1 MIRIAI
7 RLLLACVLV
16 LSSGARGQTAPGTPA
31 PAAGEAVAYAEPV
44 PPAVSAAAVAA
55 VTQLG
60 QQVVQGRYQVA
71 LERMNPQWKERTCR
85 RIGGMAKLEQQLAD
99 AADQM
104 VRQGITMLSFQ
115 PTGTPVVHQVAP
127 ARRTVE
133 RNGVMVEQFA
143 HTKWLVFVPT
153 VTRFRVM
160 HSEPGQAAKPI
171 TIESTSYQVAISDKG
186 THDWTFIDGAGLG
199 RGELRS
205 LFITL
210 PKDIQLPPVGKR
222 EVR

>member
-1 MIRIAI
+1 MIRSAI
-7 RLLLACVLV
+7 RLLPVFLLA
-16 LSSGARGQTAPGTPA
+16 LSCGAPGQTAPGTPA
-31 PAAGEAVAYAEPV
+31 PAAGEAVAFAEPV
-44 PPAVSAAAVAA
+44 PPAVPAAAVAA
-55 VTQLG
+55 VTRLG

-71 LERMNPQWKERTCR
+71 LERMNPQWKDRTCR
-85 RIGGMAKLEQQLAD
+85 RIGGMAKLEQQLAE

-115 PTGTPVVHQVAP
+115 PAGTPIVHQVAP
-127 ARRTVE
+127 ARRTID
-133 RNGVMVEQFA
+133 RNGVKVEQFA

-153 VTRFRVM
+153 VTRFRVL
-160 HSEPGQAAKPI
+160 HTEPGQAAKPI
-171 TIESTSYQVAISDKG
+171 TIESSSYQVAICDKDSD
-186 THDWTFIDGAGLG
+186 DWTFIDGAGLT